1 MSGFKDELEDVF
13 DQVKTDLEKVTGL
26 TVILGGPMRLG
37 VNLPQAIVNPLPS
50 PMRRSH
56 DASGI
61 EAMITFEVVLVIQEA
76 EPANWFD
83 EIIDVMGDALDENPP
98 GPDVERWGRRLLA
111 NDVSPAE
118 IRFTSKLYYGGV
130 IRFQARLLYE

>member
-13 DQVKTDLEKVTGL
+13 DQVKTDLEKVNGL

-56 DASGI
+56 DAGGI
-61 EAMITFEVVLVIQEA
+61 EAMLTFEVVLVIQEA

-83 EIIDVMGDALDENPP
+83 EIIDVMGDALDKILQDSTLSGEVDDCWPTMF
-98 GPDVERWGRRLLA
+98 
-111 NDVSPAE
+111 SPAA

-130 IRFQARLLYE
+130 IRFQARLLYG